1 MMSEFIKSVTESDFE
16 YEVLAYSQNTPVL
29 VDFWA
34 DWCRPC
40 KLLSPI
46 LEKLADEAEGSFRL
60 AKVDADSNPNLVLR
74 YSVRTIP
81 TVLAFSQGSQV
92 SDFVGLQPEE
102 RVREFI
108 SHILP
113 PSPASLQVQKG
124 DSLLAAGD
132 IEGSREAYEEAV
144 SITADYPGALLGLI
158 KINLLEGNA
167 PAARTMLR
175 NFPACKEYN
184 DAERLL
190 PLMKAMQDAVSE
202 NLPAETDLDMAFQT
216 SMRLA
221 TRGNILASLD
231 GMMDILRTDKH
242 YKRERG
248 KEVTIAL
255 LDLLDQESDLVRQY
269 RKEMTSI
276 LF

>member
-1 MMSEFIKSVTESDFE
+1 MSEFIKTVTESDFE

-34 DWCRPC
+34 EWCKPC

-46 LEKLADEAEGSFRL
+46 LEKIVDEAEGSFRL

-92 SDFVGLQPEE
+92 SDFVGLQPEM
-102 RVREFI
+102 RIRDFVAQ
-108 SHILP
+108 ILP
-113 PSPASLQVQKG
+113 PSPASLLVQKG
-124 DSLLAAGD
+124 DSLLSTGD
-132 IEGSREAYEEAV
+132 LEGSKEAYDEAIR
-144 SITADYPGALLGLI
+144 ITADTPGALLGLI

-167 PAARTMLR
+167 PAARNMLR

-190 PLMKAMQDAVSE
+190 PLMKAMQDATSE
-202 NLPAETDLDMAFQT
+202 ALPNETDLDMAFQT
-216 SMRLA
+216 AMRLA

-231 GMMDILRTDKH
+231 GMMDILREDKH

-248 KEVTIAL
+248 KEVTLGL
-255 LDLLDQESDLVRQY
+255 LDLLDQESDLVRQH
-269 RKEMTSI
+269 RKELTSI